1 MKQMR
6 YKLNFEVGT
15 WFEYLEDL
23 QSILAIRK
31 VVERERRL
39 WYYWEWRTGFLKR
52 PQFIFWY
59 VKHGSSTY
67 LTCSTENI

>member
-23 QSILAIRK
+23 QSVLATRK
-31 VVERERRL
+31 VVERERRPCVTESEEL
-39 WYYWEWRTGFLKR
+39 
-52 PQFIFWY
+52 IF
-59 VKHGSSTY
+59 KKGLNLFS
-67 LTCSTENI
+67 NI